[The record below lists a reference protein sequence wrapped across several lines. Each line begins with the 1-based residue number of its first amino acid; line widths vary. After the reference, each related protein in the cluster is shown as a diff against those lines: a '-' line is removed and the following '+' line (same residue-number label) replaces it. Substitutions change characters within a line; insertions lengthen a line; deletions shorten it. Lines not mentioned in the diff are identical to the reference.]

1 MDCKI
6 VNCKCGEKIGVITE
20 DGFMIGN
27 QIFESFHCWC
37 PNCDLYLDYEDFELV
52 FYNSDTE
59 EKEFIEFTF

>member
-27 QIFESFHCWC
+27 FIFESFNAYC
-37 PNCDLYLDYEDFELV
+37 PTCERYLVYEDFELEI
-52 FYNSDTE
+52 FETQNELGT
-59 EKEFIEFTF
+59 KIIFEF